1 MPIYVIIRA
10 YKISCSRGLYF
21 TKEKD
26 MKKRLFFIAIMIIAV
41 VTLLSITVNAEAS
54 AFSYDTGRTVKLD
67 NGTTVELYDE
77 SGNALTWYFDGAELK
92 STLTTE
98 AVKWDGSGWLI
109 QNSVTPSTIVV
120 LNLQDPTL
128 DATASGN
135 YGFNIDFRHSTNLE
149 YVFFSNV
156 VKKFNGS
163 YIFSNCDKLKVF
175 EITENSSIESFSQY
189 MFYDCAVLGELH
201 IPKGVVSFPSS
212 NDESIGFASKCP
224 LLKKVTFSPSATL
237 KTITK
242 AAFAYSGVEE
252 VTIPDTVTKIE
263 PCAFRQTKIVNSPLT
278 ENSQCETIGY
288 YCFRDCDYLKT
299 FIIPATFEKVDQSNY
314 MDYGIF
320 SECAGIDKVIVMDGI
335 TSLPNYLF
343 SKANVK
349 EIILPEGL
357 TSIGNHFCNE
367 NKTLESIKIPN
378 SVKTIGE
385 RAFQNCSALKK
396 IIFGNGLTHFVN
408 SGTDNHSL
416 TYNTGGSITEVYLPL
431 SFYKTAPSEIYRV
444 SYAFEGLSANSIIFY
459 CGDQAQLTTAIT
471 NFKTATTN
479 ATEKDSNAKFLNATQ
494 VDYNTYIEDIKTT
507 PDKYSKGNYIVYNYN
522 TCDAFYDKIHGYDT
536 DCTTADACKNGCGLT
551 NTKNESHN
559 NGETLTFANG
569 LTAEGVHSVGCKND
583 GCSVKTEETVKPV
596 FVAKGYSTND
606 DKNAINGGY
615 EVNPTSLTLYER
627 LIGELKYGIIIANA
641 NSFGEKTFLDE
652 NNKVNSDKA
661 LQVEMDKQYASFD
674 CSINFGTNTDID
686 LDLVICAY
694 VIEGDTVTYIQ
705 SSTGDDVTI
714 GGESFKSVTLAQVVA
729 LVPAASKEN

>member
-1 MPIYVIIRA
+1 
-10 YKISCSRGLYF
+10 
-21 TKEKD
+21 
-26 MKKRLFFIAIMIIAV
+26 MKKRLFFIAIVIIAV
-41 VTLLSITVNAEAS
+41 MTLLSITVNAEAS

-135 YGFNIDFRHSTNLE
+135 YGFNIDFRHSTSLE

-156 VKKFNGS
+156 VKKFNGM
-163 YIFSNCDKLKVF
+163 YLFSNCDKMKVF
-175 EITENSSIESFSQY
+175 EITENSAIESLSQY
-189 MFYDCAVLGELH
+189 MFYDCAVLGAIH
-201 IPKGVVSFPSS
+201 IPKNVKALPDS
-212 NDESIGFASKCP
+212 NNESIGFASKCP
-224 LLKKVTFSPSATL
+224 MLKTVTFSKDSVLTL
-237 KTITK
+237 IST

-252 VTIPDTVTKIE
+252 ITIPDSVTVIN
-263 PCAFRQTKIVNSPLT
+263 PCAFRGTKIVDSPLT
-278 ENSQCETIGY
+278 ETSMCEEIGY

-299 FIIPATFEKVDQSNY
+299 FIIPATFEKVNQTNY
-314 MDYGIF
+314 MDYGIL
-320 SECAGIDKVIVMDGI
+320 SDSDVEKVIVMKGV
-335 TSLPNYLF
+335 TTLPAYIF
-343 SKANVK
+343 SRAQIK

-357 TSIGNHFCNE
+357 VSIEHHFSYE
-367 NKTLESIKIPN
+367 NKALKSIKIP
-378 SVKTIGE
+378 STVKTIGE
-385 RAFQNCSALKK
+385 RAFQSCTALEE
-396 IIFGNGLTHFVN
+396 IRFGNGLEYFTN
-408 SGTDNHSL
+408 SSTDHYSL
-416 TYNTGGSITEVYLPL
+416 TFSCGSIKTMYLPA
-431 SFYKTAPSEIYRV
+431 SFYAKAPDTAYRV
-444 SYAFEGLSANSIIFY
+444 SHAFSGMSSNAKIFY
-459 CGDQAQLTTAIT
+459 CGTQEQLQNAISIFKSSTTS
-471 NFKTATTN
+471 ATDN
-479 ATEKDSNAKFLNATQ
+479 NGAFIDGNQ
-494 VDYNTYIEDIKTT
+494 VDYATYLEN
-507 PDKYSKGNYIVYNYN
+507 PSNYETGRYVIYNYN
-522 TCDAFYDKIHGYDT
+522 SCDAFYDKIHGYDT
-536 DCTTADACKNGCGLT
+536 DCTTADSCKNGCGLT

-569 LTAEGVHSVGCKND
+569 ITADGVYCVGCKNE

-615 EVNPTSLTLYER
+615 EVNLTSLALYER

-641 NSFGEKTFLDE
+641 NAFGEKTFLDE

-714 GGESFKSVTLAQVVA
+714 GGKSFKSVTLAQVVA
-729 LVPAASKEN
+729 LQPTTSKED